1 MKTSNAIIKIAS
13 RCVTL
18 LKFIFFPAI
27 MPLILCM
34 APCYTY
40 AEVIQIH
47 DTMPDKIPVML
58 EYVEDRNNKLVLSD
72 IINIKK
78 WEAVGKETANFGFT
92 ESAYWFRFTIN
103 NFSKVHHTAFLR
115 ISYPMIDY
123 IEFYK
128 PLEDGNY
135 GKEVAGDSFPFKKRA
150 ITDVGFVFL
159 LDMYPGENTYY
170 CKIVTTSSLNFTTTI
185 FSVKGFLDHLNI
197 EQPLIWIYYGLMIIM
212 VIFNLFVFVSIRD
225 ISYLLYVLFIASWIL
240 LQMSLNGYAYQYLWP
255 NHVWWGNNSLP
266 FFMALTITSCSI
278 FLLRATDVLW
288 KSRKMIIANMVLIII
303 PGIIIVLSSLAI
315 QYKLAI
321 KIATGFTIYAVSVLF
336 PMQAYA
342 LLKKSRIARFFAVGF
357 LGLSIGVLLY
367 ALKTFG
373 VLPTTFATQWS
384 IQIGSAFVVLF
395 LSFAL
400 ADRINVMR
408 KDIGML
414 YEEKKVSEAE
424 ALQKAS
430 HLEAIVSAVNVI
442 SNDFIQVSRELEL
455 ISKTFSE
462 VSGKQ
467 AEMTTHIQDSFSGL
481 QMSLEE
487 LHNALKAQKEQGK
500 KSQEYVVTME
510 NAYTALI
517 NENKRFIGIIES
529 IVSRAKNAENT
540 LNTMI
545 TNMNVLQQGSHE
557 IEQFVAVIDEI
568 SDKINLLSLNA
579 SIEAARAGEAGRGF
593 AVVADEIGKL
603 AAATAEQS
611 GMISQR
617 VASIAQDIH
626 SIVVLSQD
634 SNTALSDIFSLI
646 GTVKDGIV
654 SFQKV
659 VNNQTDE
666 LQKVKEQVIQIDKLS
681 NDIFQL
687 SEKIKDVMTNT
698 LESINIISSMA
709 DSIATTNSKIKEY
722 SKSISE
728 KSDRLSL
735 LVKG

>member
-1 MKTSNAIIKIAS
+1 MKQLNIVALLILVLTTKIFALSVNVDLQDAAPIK
-13 RCVTL
+13 
-18 LKFIFFPAI
+18 LKFI
-27 MPLILCM
+27 
-34 APCYTY
+34 
-40 AEVIQIH
+40 EDKQN
-47 DTMPDKIPVML
+47 TMSFDDVVSSDKW
-58 EYVEDRNNKLVLSD
+58 NNNVT
-72 IINIKK
+72 
-78 WEAVGKETANFGFT
+78 ETINFGFT
-92 ESAYWFRFTIN
+92 DSAYWFTFNVN
-103 NFSKVHHTAFLR
+103 NTSKIKKTALLR
-115 ISYPMIDY
+115 ISYPMLDY
-123 IEFYK
+123 IELYRPTENGGYEK
-128 PLEDGNY
+128 TIE
-135 GKEVAGDSFPFKKRA
+135 GDSFPFHQRE
-150 ITDVGFVFL
+150 ITDVAFVYL
-159 LDMYPGENTYY
+159 LEIYPGTNTFYF
-170 CKIVTTSSLNFTTTI
+170 KIKTTSSFNFTATL
-185 FSVKGFLDHLNI
+185 FSVKGFLHHLNV

-212 VIFNLFVFVSIRD
+212 VVFNFFVFLSIRD
-225 ISYLLYVLFIASWIL
+225 FSYLLYVLFITSWIF
-240 LQMSLNGYAYQYLWP
+240 LQMCLNGYAFQYLWP
-255 NHVWWGNNSLP
+255 KQVWWGNNSLP
-266 FFMALTITSCSI
+266 FFMALTITSCAI
-278 FLLRATDVLW
+278 FLLRSTDVLW
-288 KSRKMIIANMVLIII
+288 KSRKIIIAHMILIII
-303 PGIIIVLSSLAI
+303 PGIIIALSSLAI
-315 QYKLAI
+315 QYKFAI
-321 KIATGFTIYAVSVLF
+321 KIATGFTICAVCILF

-342 LLKKSRIARFFAVGF
+342 LIKKSRIARFFAVGF

-373 VLPTTFATQWS
+373 VLPATFVTQWS
-384 IQIGSAFVVLF
+384 IQMGSAFVVLF

-408 KDIGML
+408 RNIEVL
-414 YEEKKVSEAE
+414 YEDKKISESE

-430 HLEAIVSAVNVI
+430 HFEAIVNAVNVM
-442 SNDFIQVSRELEL
+442 SNDFIMVSKELEL

-467 AEMTTHIQDSFSGL
+467 SEMTLHIQESFSGL

-487 LHNALKAQKEQGK
+487 LHNALKDQKEQGK

-517 NENKRFIGIIES
+517 NENKRFIDIIES

-540 LNTMI
+540 LSSMI
-545 TNMNVLQQGSHE
+545 NNMNVLQQGSHE

-603 AAATAEQS
+603 ATATAEQS

-681 NDIFQL
+681 NDILRL
-687 SEKIKDVMTNT
+687 SEKIKDVMANT

-709 DSIATTNSKIKEY
+709 DGIATTNSKIKEY
-722 SKSISE
+722 SKTISE
-728 KSDRLSL
+728 KSDRLSI

>member
-1 MKTSNAIIKIAS
+1 MKQLNIVALLILVLTTKIFALSVNVDLQDAAPIK
-13 RCVTL
+13 
-18 LKFIFFPAI
+18 LKFI
-27 MPLILCM
+27 
-34 APCYTY
+34 
-40 AEVIQIH
+40 EDKQN
-47 DTMPDKIPVML
+47 TMSFDDVVSSDKW
-58 EYVEDRNNKLVLSD
+58 NNNVT
-72 IINIKK
+72 
-78 WEAVGKETANFGFT
+78 ETINFGFT
-92 ESAYWFRFTIN
+92 DSAYWFTFNVN
-103 NFSKVHHTAFLR
+103 NTSKIKKTALLR
-115 ISYPMIDY
+115 ISYPMLDY
-123 IEFYK
+123 IELYRPTENGGYEK
-128 PLEDGNY
+128 TIE
-135 GKEVAGDSFPFKKRA
+135 GDSFPFHQRE
-150 ITDVGFVFL
+150 ITDVAFVYL
-159 LDMYPGENTYY
+159 LEIYPGTNTFYF
-170 CKIVTTSSLNFTTTI
+170 KIKTTSSFNFTATL
-185 FSVKGFLDHLNI
+185 FSVKGFLHHLNV

-212 VIFNLFVFVSIRD
+212 VVFNFFVFLSIRD
-225 ISYLLYVLFIASWIL
+225 FSYLLYVLFITSWIF
-240 LQMSLNGYAYQYLWP
+240 LQMCLNGYAFQYLWP
-255 NHVWWGNNSLP
+255 KQVWWGNNSLP
-266 FFMALTITSCSI
+266 FFMALTITSCAI

-288 KSRKMIIANMVLIII
+288 KSRRMIIANMVLVII
-303 PGIIIVLSSLAI
+303 PGIIIALSSLTI
-315 QYKLAI
+315 QYKFAI
-321 KIATGFTIYAVSVLF
+321 KIATGFTICAVCILF

-342 LLKKSRIARFFAVGF
+342 LIKKSRIARFFAVGF

-373 VLPTTFATQWS
+373 VLPATFVTQWS
-384 IQIGSAFVVLF
+384 IQMGSAFVVLF

-408 KDIGML
+408 RNIEVL
-414 YEEKKVSEAE
+414 YEDKKISESE

-430 HLEAIVSAVNVI
+430 HFEAIVNAVNVM
-442 SNDFIQVSRELEL
+442 SNDFIMVSKELEL

-467 AEMTTHIQDSFSGL
+467 SEMTLHIQESFSGL

-487 LHNALKAQKEQGK
+487 LHNALKDQKEQGK

-517 NENKRFIGIIES
+517 NENKRFIDIIES

-540 LNTMI
+540 LSSMI
-545 TNMNVLQQGSHE
+545 NNMNVLQQGSHE

-603 AAATAEQS
+603 ATATAEQS

-681 NDIFQL
+681 NDILRL
-687 SEKIKDVMTNT
+687 SEKIKDVMANT

-709 DSIATTNSKIKEY
+709 DGIATTNSKIKEY
-722 SKSISE
+722 SKTISE
-728 KSDRLSL
+728 KSDRLSI

>member
-1 MKTSNAIIKIAS
+1 MKQLNIVALWILVLTTKIFALSVNVDLQDAAPIK
-13 RCVTL
+13 
-18 LKFIFFPAI
+18 LKFI
-27 MPLILCM
+27 
-34 APCYTY
+34 
-40 AEVIQIH
+40 EDKQN
-47 DTMPDKIPVML
+47 TMSFDDVVSSDKW
-58 EYVEDRNNKLVLSD
+58 NNNVT
-72 IINIKK
+72 
-78 WEAVGKETANFGFT
+78 ETINFGFT
-92 ESAYWFRFTIN
+92 DSAYWFTFNVN
-103 NFSKVHHTAFLR
+103 NTSKIKKTALLR
-115 ISYPMIDY
+115 ISYPMLDY
-123 IEFYK
+123 IELYRPTENGGYEK
-128 PLEDGNY
+128 TIE
-135 GKEVAGDSFPFKKRA
+135 GDSFPFHQRE
-150 ITDVGFVFL
+150 ITDVAFVYL
-159 LDMYPGENTYY
+159 LEIYPGTNTFYF
-170 CKIVTTSSLNFTTTI
+170 KIKTTSSFNFTATL
-185 FSVKGFLDHLNI
+185 FSVKGFLHHLNV

-212 VIFNLFVFVSIRD
+212 VVFNFFVFLSIRD
-225 ISYLLYVLFIASWIL
+225 FSYLLYVLFITSWIF
-240 LQMSLNGYAYQYLWP
+240 LQMCLNGYAFQYLWP
-255 NHVWWGNNSLP
+255 KQVWWGNNSLP
-266 FFMALTITSCSI
+266 FFMALTITSCAI
-278 FLLRATDVLW
+278 FLLRSTDVLW
-288 KSRKMIIANMVLIII
+288 KSRKIIIAHMILIII
-303 PGIIIVLSSLAI
+303 PGIIIALSSLAI
-315 QYKLAI
+315 QYKFAI
-321 KIATGFTIYAVSVLF
+321 KIATGFTICAVCILF

-342 LLKKSRIARFFAVGF
+342 LIKKSRIARFFAVGF

-373 VLPTTFATQWS
+373 VLPATFVTQWS
-384 IQIGSAFVVLF
+384 IQMGSAFVVLF

-408 KDIGML
+408 RNIEVL
-414 YEEKKVSEAE
+414 YEDKKISESE

-430 HLEAIVSAVNVI
+430 HLEAIVNAVNVM
-442 SNDFIQVSRELEL
+442 SNDFIMVSKELEL

-467 AEMTTHIQDSFSGL
+467 SEMTLHIQESFSGL

-487 LHNALKAQKEQGK
+487 LHNALKDQKEQGK

-517 NENKRFIGIIES
+517 NENKRFIDIIES

-540 LNTMI
+540 LSSMI
-545 TNMNVLQQGSHE
+545 NNMNVLQQGSHE

-603 AAATAEQS
+603 ATATAEQS
-611 GMISQR
+611 GMISKR

-681 NDIFQL
+681 NDILRL
-687 SEKIKDVMTNT
+687 SEKIKDVMANT

-709 DSIATTNSKIKEY
+709 DGIATTNSKIKEY
-722 SKSISE
+722 SKTISE
-728 KSDRLSL
+728 KSDRLSI

>member
-1 MKTSNAIIKIAS
+1 MKQLNIVALWILVLTTKIFALSVNVDLQDAAPIK
-13 RCVTL
+13 
-18 LKFIFFPAI
+18 LKFI
-27 MPLILCM
+27 
-34 APCYTY
+34 
-40 AEVIQIH
+40 EDKQN
-47 DTMPDKIPVML
+47 TMSFDDVVSSDKW
-58 EYVEDRNNKLVLSD
+58 NNNVT
-72 IINIKK
+72 
-78 WEAVGKETANFGFT
+78 ETINFGFT
-92 ESAYWFRFTIN
+92 DSAYWFTFNVN
-103 NFSKVHHTAFLR
+103 NTSKIKKTALLR
-115 ISYPMIDY
+115 ISYPMLDY
-123 IEFYK
+123 IELYRPTENGGYEK
-128 PLEDGNY
+128 TIE
-135 GKEVAGDSFPFKKRA
+135 GDSFPFHQRE
-150 ITDVGFVFL
+150 ITDVAFVYL
-159 LDMYPGENTYY
+159 LEIYPGTNTFYF
-170 CKIVTTSSLNFTTTI
+170 KIKTTSSFNFTATL
-185 FSVKGFLDHLNI
+185 FSVKGFLHHLNV

-212 VIFNLFVFVSIRD
+212 VVFNFFVFLSIRD
-225 ISYLLYVLFIASWIL
+225 FSYLLYVLFITSWIF
-240 LQMSLNGYAYQYLWP
+240 LQMCLNGYAFQYLWP
-255 NHVWWGNNSLP
+255 KQVWWGNNSLP
-266 FFMALTITSCSI
+266 FFMALTIISCAI

-288 KSRKMIIANMVLIII
+288 KSRKIIIAHMILIII
-303 PGIIIVLSSLAI
+303 PGIIIALSSLAI
-315 QYKLAI
+315 QYKFAI
-321 KIATGFTIYAVSVLF
+321 KIATGFTICAVCILF

-342 LLKKSRIARFFAVGF
+342 LIKKSRIARFFAVGF

-373 VLPTTFATQWS
+373 VLPATFVTQWS
-384 IQIGSAFVVLF
+384 IQMGSAFVVLF

-408 KDIGML
+408 RNIEVL
-414 YEEKKVSEAE
+414 YEDKKISESE

-430 HLEAIVSAVNVI
+430 HLEAIVNAVNVM
-442 SNDFIQVSRELEL
+442 SNDFIMVSKELEL

-462 VSGKQ
+462 VSEKQ
-467 AEMTTHIQDSFSGL
+467 VEMTTHIQESFSGL

-487 LHNALKAQKEQGK
+487 LHNALKDQKEQGK

-517 NENKRFIGIIES
+517 NENKRFIDIIES

-540 LNTMI
+540 LSSMI
-545 TNMNVLQQGSHE
+545 NNMNVLQQGSHE

-603 AAATAEQS
+603 ATATAEQS
-611 GMISQR
+611 GMISKR

-681 NDIFQL
+681 NDILRL
-687 SEKIKDVMTNT
+687 SEKIKDVMANT

-709 DSIATTNSKIKEY
+709 DGIATTNSKIKEY
-722 SKSISE
+722 SKTISE
-728 KSDRLSL
+728 KSDRLSI

>member
-1 MKTSNAIIKIAS
+1 MKQLNIVALLILVLTTKIFALSVNVDLQDAAPIK
-13 RCVTL
+13 
-18 LKFIFFPAI
+18 LKFI
-27 MPLILCM
+27 
-34 APCYTY
+34 
-40 AEVIQIH
+40 EDKQN
-47 DTMPDKIPVML
+47 TMSFDDVVSSDKW
-58 EYVEDRNNKLVLSD
+58 NNTVT
-72 IINIKK
+72 
-78 WEAVGKETANFGFT
+78 ETINFGFT
-92 ESAYWFRFTIN
+92 DSAYWFTFNVN
-103 NFSKVHHTAFLR
+103 NTSKIKKTALLR
-115 ISYPMIDY
+115 ISYPMLDY
-123 IEFYK
+123 IELYRPTENGGYEK
-128 PLEDGNY
+128 TIE
-135 GKEVAGDSFPFKKRA
+135 GDSFPFHQRE
-150 ITDVGFVFL
+150 ITDVAFVYL
-159 LDMYPGENTYY
+159 LEIYPGTNTFYF
-170 CKIVTTSSLNFTTTI
+170 KIKTTSSFNFTATL
-185 FSVKGFLDHLNI
+185 FSVKGFLHHLNV

-212 VIFNLFVFVSIRD
+212 VVFNFFVFLSIRD
-225 ISYLLYVLFIASWIL
+225 FSYLLYVLFITSWIF
-240 LQMSLNGYAYQYLWP
+240 LQMCLNGYAFQYLWP
-255 NHVWWGNNSLP
+255 KQVWWGNNSLP
-266 FFMALTITSCSI
+266 FFMALTITSCAI

-288 KSRKMIIANMVLIII
+288 KSRKIIISHMILIII
-303 PGIIIVLSSLAI
+303 PGIIIALSSLAI
-315 QYKLAI
+315 QYKFAI
-321 KIATGFTIYAVSVLF
+321 KIATGFTICAVCILF

-342 LLKKSRIARFFAVGF
+342 LIKKSRIARFFAVGF

-373 VLPTTFATQWS
+373 VLPATFVTQWS
-384 IQIGSAFVVLF
+384 IQMGSAFVVLF

-408 KDIGML
+408 RNIEVL
-414 YEEKKVSEAE
+414 YEDKKISESE

-430 HLEAIVSAVNVI
+430 HFEAIVNAVNVM
-442 SNDFIQVSRELEL
+442 SNDFIMVSKELEL

-467 AEMTTHIQDSFSGL
+467 SEMTLHIQESFSGL

-487 LHNALKAQKEQGK
+487 LHNALKDQKEQGK

-517 NENKRFIGIIES
+517 NENKRFIDIIES

-540 LNTMI
+540 LGSMI
-545 TNMNVLQQGSHE
+545 NNMNVLQQGSHE

-611 GMISQR
+611 GMISKR
-617 VASIAQDIH
+617 VASIANDIH

-681 NDIFQL
+681 NDILRL
-687 SEKIKDVMTNT
+687 SEKIKDVMANT

-709 DSIATTNSKIKEY
+709 DGIATTNSKIKEY
-722 SKSISE
+722 SKTISE
-728 KSDRLSL
+728 KSDRLSI

>member
-1 MKTSNAIIKIAS
+1 MKQLNIVALLILVLTTKIFALSVNVGLQDAAPIK
-13 RCVTL
+13 
-18 LKFIFFPAI
+18 LKFIEDKQNTMSFDDVVSI
-27 MPLILCM
+27 DKWQ
-34 APCYTY
+34 T
-40 AEVIQIH
+40 AE
-47 DTMPDKIPVML
+47 
-58 EYVEDRNNKLVLSD
+58 
-72 IINIKK
+72 
-78 WEAVGKETANFGFT
+78 KETVNFGFT
-92 ESAYWFRFTIN
+92 DSAYWFTFNVN
-103 NFSKVHHTAFLR
+103 NTSKIKKTALLR
-115 ISYPMIDY
+115 ISYPMLDY
-123 IEFYK
+123 IELYRPTENGGYEK
-128 PLEDGNY
+128 TIE
-135 GKEVAGDSFPFKKRA
+135 GDSFPFHQRE
-150 ITDVGFVFL
+150 ITDVAFVYL
-159 LDMYPGENTYY
+159 LEIYPGINTFYF
-170 CKIVTTSSLNFTTTI
+170 KIKTTSSFNFTATL
-185 FSVKGFLDHLNI
+185 FSVKGFLHHLNV

-212 VIFNLFVFVSIRD
+212 VVFNFFVFLSIRD
-225 ISYLLYVLFIASWIL
+225 FSYLLYVLFITSWIF
-240 LQMSLNGYAYQYLWP
+240 LQMCLNGYAFQYLWP
-255 NHVWWGNNSLP
+255 KQVWWGNNSLP
-266 FFMALTITSCSI
+266 FFMALTITSCAI
-278 FLLRATDVLW
+278 FLLRSTDVLW
-288 KSRKMIIANMVLIII
+288 KSRKIIIAHMILIII
-303 PGIIIVLSSLAI
+303 PGIIIALSSLAI
-315 QYKLAI
+315 QYKFAI
-321 KIATGFTIYAVSVLF
+321 KIATGFTICAVCILF

-342 LLKKSRIARFFAVGF
+342 LIKKSRIARFFAVGF

-373 VLPTTFATQWS
+373 VLPATFVTQWS
-384 IQIGSAFVVLF
+384 IQMGSAFVVLF

-408 KDIGML
+408 RNIEVL
-414 YEEKKVSEAE
+414 YEDKKISESE

-430 HLEAIVSAVNVI
+430 HFEAIVNAVNVM
-442 SNDFIQVSRELEL
+442 SNDFIMVSKELEL

-467 AEMTTHIQDSFSGL
+467 SEMTLHIQESFSGL

-487 LHNALKAQKEQGK
+487 LHNALKDQKEQGK

-517 NENKRFIGIIES
+517 NENKRFIDIIES

-540 LNTMI
+540 LSSMI
-545 TNMNVLQQGSHE
+545 NNMNVLQQGSHE

-687 SEKIKDVMTNT
+687 SEKIKDVMANT
-698 LESINIISSMA
+698 LESVNIISSMA
-709 DSIATTNSKIKEY
+709 DGIATTNSKIKEY
-722 SKSISE
+722 SKTISE
-728 KSDRLSL
+728 KSDRLSI

>member
-1 MKTSNAIIKIAS
+1 MKQLNIVALLILVLTTKIFALSVNVDLQDAAPIK
-13 RCVTL
+13 
-18 LKFIFFPAI
+18 LKFI
-27 MPLILCM
+27 
-34 APCYTY
+34 
-40 AEVIQIH
+40 EDKQN
-47 DTMPDKIPVML
+47 TMSFDDVVSSDKW
-58 EYVEDRNNKLVLSD
+58 NNNVT
-72 IINIKK
+72 
-78 WEAVGKETANFGFT
+78 ETINFGFT
-92 ESAYWFRFTIN
+92 DSAYWFTFNVN
-103 NFSKVHHTAFLR
+103 NTSKIKKTALLR
-115 ISYPMIDY
+115 ISYPMLDY
-123 IEFYK
+123 IELYRPTENGGYEK
-128 PLEDGNY
+128 TIE
-135 GKEVAGDSFPFKKRA
+135 GDSFPFHQRE
-150 ITDVGFVFL
+150 ITDVAFVYL
-159 LDMYPGENTYY
+159 LEIYPGTNTFYF
-170 CKIVTTSSLNFTTTI
+170 KIKTTSSFNFTATL
-185 FSVKGFLDHLNI
+185 FSVKGFLHHLNV

-212 VIFNLFVFVSIRD
+212 VVFNFFVFLSIRD
-225 ISYLLYVLFIASWIL
+225 FSYLLYVLFITSWIF
-240 LQMSLNGYAYQYLWP
+240 LQMCLNGYAFQYLWP
-255 NHVWWGNNSLP
+255 KQVWWGNNSLP
-266 FFMALTITSCSI
+266 FFMALTITSCAI
-278 FLLRATDVLW
+278 FLLRSTDVLW
-288 KSRKMIIANMVLIII
+288 KSRKIIIAHMILIII
-303 PGIIIVLSSLAI
+303 PGIIIALSSLAI
-315 QYKLAI
+315 QYKFAI
-321 KIATGFTIYAVSVLF
+321 KIATGFTICAVCILF

-342 LLKKSRIARFFAVGF
+342 LIKKSRIARFFAVGF

-373 VLPTTFATQWS
+373 VLPATFVTQWS
-384 IQIGSAFVVLF
+384 IQMGSAFVVLF

-408 KDIGML
+408 RNIEVL
-414 YEEKKVSEAE
+414 YEDKKISESE

-430 HLEAIVSAVNVI
+430 HFEAIVNAVNVM
-442 SNDFIQVSRELEL
+442 SNDFIMVSKELEL

-467 AEMTTHIQDSFSGL
+467 SEMTLHIQESFSGL

-487 LHNALKAQKEQGK
+487 LHNALKDQKEQGK

-517 NENKRFIGIIES
+517 NENKRFIDIIES

-540 LNTMI
+540 LSSMI
-545 TNMNVLQQGSHE
+545 NNMNVLQQGSHE

-687 SEKIKDVMTNT
+687 SEKIKDVMANT
-698 LESINIISSMA
+698 LESVNIISSMA
-709 DSIATTNSKIKEY
+709 DGIATTNSKIKEY
-722 SKSISE
+722 SKTISE
-728 KSDRLSL
+728 KSDRLSI